1 MPTAS
6 VNRPWNLEAFIDSFV
21 VELDKARDTLAVK
34 AFTRPSSYNVQEAEL
49 DLQIFPQYDGKDVT
63 FVTAQPGQQGASA
76 LKIQLGSITARG
88 IRETT
93 PEPITRDDV
102 SIEFLDDIDAEAKES
117 LRKIGIKSAKDLERV
132 EERNVDIQNVTDN
145 KLDYQ
150 NLANVINRAKRR
162 QQPPMVSKAGV
173 AQSAGEP
180 VLALSGDNLVLGES
194 LPDFPIAL
202 LDGKRV
208 EVLSASDRHLH
219 LRVAPDDLAGRT
231 RKLDVALDPF
241 AVISMELNA

>member
-6 VNRPWNLEAFIDSFV
+6 VNRPWNLEAFIDSLV

-49 DLQIFPQYDGKDVT
+49 DLQIFPQYDGRDVT

-88 IRETT
+88 IRETA
-93 PEPITRDDV
+93 PDPITRDDV
-102 SIEFLDDIDAEAKES
+102 SIDGLDDIDAEAKES

-132 EERNVDIQNVTDN
+132 EERNVDIQKATDN
-145 KLDYQ
+145 KLDYT
-150 NLANVINRAKRR
+150 NLANIINRAKRR
-162 QQPPMVSKAGV
+162 QLPPTVSKVGA

-180 VLALSGDNLVLGES
+180 VLALSGANLVLGES

-208 EVLSASDRHLH
+208 AVLSSSDRHLN
-219 LRVAPDDLAGRT
+219 LRIDPSRLAGRSS
-231 RKLDVALDPF
+231 KLDVALDPF
-241 AVISMELNA
+241 AVVSMELNA